1 MNSEAWDPNERFSII
16 DPTTDS
22 PLWMVTTEPT
32 LNELVMRLQRLRHEL
47 LEDPL
52 AQRQLTFS
60 RTRLERARTAFA
72 QMILHGEK
80 DLHHL
85 CELLCHIFLNA
96 YHMESIVI
104 GEIEM
109 SKERFTLG
117 QILTRSQ
124 LYSTMDIDLGT
135 RQLKKLKFFDGQA
148 WDHPN
153 LIANVVDYQP
163 TEPNPYAVHR
173 ISTRIKAEE
182 EIWNKVADEIFDL
195 DSIVVRDKQLRHLSR
210 YVKDVFGIKIVVGEI
225 TDMQRMQGALIE
237 LTWSDDVLNTYEIE
251 PNAYTR
257 RLEFIEVKD
266 YLAQKSRKRSG
277 WEAIKSVVRWSG
289 KTFEIQVQ
297 SLRNFLR
304 ERERLTK
311 ESHTSFKANRE
322 KVRDQV
328 AEQLPLFGFYRELLR
343 WLFLHADTPPPEHHR
358 VTVRLID

>member
-1 MNSEAWDPNERFSII
+1 MSTRTWDPNERFSII
-16 DPTTDS
+16 DPTSDS

-32 LNELVMRLQRLRHEL
+32 LNELVIRLQRLRHEL
-47 LEDPL
+47 MEDPL
-52 AQRQLTFS
+52 AQRELIFS
-60 RTRLERARTAFA
+60 RSRLEKARTAFA

-85 CELLCHIFLNA
+85 CELLCYTFLNA

-104 GEIEM
+104 GEIPT

-117 QILTRSQ
+117 QILTRGQ

-135 RQLKKLKFFDGQA
+135 RQLNKLKFFDGQEWA
-148 WDHPN
+148 MPN

-182 EIWNKVADEIFDL
+182 EIWNKVGDEIFDL
-195 DSIVVRDKQLRHLSR
+195 DRIVVRDKQLRHLSR

-225 TDMQRMQGALIE
+225 SDMQRMQNALVE
-237 LTWSDDVLNTYEIE
+237 LTWADDVLLNHQIA
-251 PNAYTR
+251 PNDYTR
-257 RLEFIEVKD
+257 RLEFMEVKD
-266 YLAQKSRKRSG
+266 YLNRKSRKRSG
-277 WEAIKSVVRWSG
+277 WEAIKSVVRWSS

-328 AEQLPLFGFYRELLR
+328 AEQIPLFGFYRELLR
-343 WLFLHADTPPPEHHR
+343 WLFLQADAPPPEHPR
-358 VTVRLID
+358 VTVRLRD